1 MQKETVETLEGL
13 LVSCS
18 GQKLTPVSTEDT

>member
-1 MQKETVETLEGL
+1 MQKETVETPEGL

-18 GQKLTPVSTEDT
+18 GQELTPVSIEDT